1 MTNKLIELNENQFR
15 NTGQN
20 IKRSFERQSFADET
34 AFHDYYF
41 NSIIIIKESTY
52 DSIPLING
60 GATVIGVSVISLAI
74 IGGIAFMV
82 NEEDIDTSTV
92 KYLIHEKFSINGVAE
107 RSDIIG
113 ALFGQTEG
121 LVGEGLDLREL
132 QKTSRIGRIAV
143 KLQYQKRQRKTTGTL
158 IIPSSLDR
166 VETALLAAA
175 LETVDRV
182 GPCVGK
188 ISLQKIED
196 VRESKRRQIIQRASR
211 ILKTWDQEVTPDSVS
226 VMDEVLKEARVSIIQ
241 KFGKADIPA
250 GPGVQDSDNL
260 IIVEGRADVVNLLK
274 HGFRNVIA
282 VQGTD
287 VPPEVVDLTR
297 KKVTTAFLDG
307 DHGGDLILRELIHL
321 SDLDYVARAPKNR
334 EVEELSSKEI
344 LKALRTKIPIEQV
357 MKELNITPDSD
368 SFPVSEEIDMETE
381 LVAKDVSIVVKR
393 KARPVSDTKIPSQF
407 LKVVENLPEQQA
419 ALFDKD
425 FSVLQEN
432 IPISDLRDKLLENEK
447 VDTIIFDGI
456 ITQRLLDIA
465 VDRGIQNIVGAHQH
479 DITKVPLKL
488 KIYTFSN

>member
-1 MTNKLIELNENQFR
+1 MSVVSSQKF
-15 NTGQN
+15 G
-20 IKRSFERQSFADET
+20 DET
-34 AFHDYYF
+34 SMA
-41 NSIIIIKESTY
+41 
-52 DSIPLING
+52 
-60 GATVIGVSVISLAI
+60 
-74 IGGIAFMV
+74 

-121 LVGEGLDLREL
+121 LIGEGLDLREL

-188 ISLQKIED
+188 INLLKIED
-196 VRESKRRQIIQRASR
+196 VRESKRRQIVQRASR
-211 ILKTWDQEVTPDSVS
+211 ILKTWDNEVAPDSVS
-226 VMDEVLKEARVSIIQ
+226 VLDEVLKEARVSIIQ
-241 KFGKADIPA
+241 KFGKAALPA
-250 GPGVQDSDNL
+250 GPGVLDSDNL
-260 IIVEGRADVVNLLK
+260 IIVEGRADVMNLLK
-274 HGFRNVIA
+274 HGFRNVIS

-321 SDLDYVARAPKNR
+321 ADLDYVARAPTNL

-344 LKALRTKIPIEQV
+344 LKALRTKIPIEQI
-357 MKELNITPDSD
+357 MKELNITPEEDD
-368 SFPVSEEIDMETE
+368 FSEDAAIEDEDND
-381 LVAKDVSIVVKR
+381 LVAKEIPIVVRR
-393 KARPVSDTKIPSQF
+393 KAEPASPAKMPQEF
-407 LKVVENLPEQQA
+407 LKAVENLNEQQA
-419 ALFDKD
+419 TVFDKE
-425 FSVLQEN
+425 FSIIEEN
-432 IPISDLRDKLLENEK
+432 IPISELRDKILNTDNI
-447 VDTIIFDGI
+447 VTVIFDGI

-465 VDRGIQNIVGAHQH
+465 SSRGVQNIVGARQH
-479 DITKVPLKL
+479 DITKIPLSI
-488 KIYTFSN
+488 KIYTLSD

>member
-1 MTNKLIELNENQFR
+1 M
-15 NTGQN
+15 
-20 IKRSFERQSFADET
+20 A
-34 AFHDYYF
+34 
-41 NSIIIIKESTY
+41 
-52 DSIPLING
+52 
-60 GATVIGVSVISLAI
+60 
-74 IGGIAFMV
+74 

-121 LVGEGLDLREL
+121 LIGEGLDLREL

-188 ISLQKIED
+188 INLLKIED
-196 VRESKRRQIIQRASR
+196 VRESKRRQIVQRASR
-211 ILKTWDQEVTPDSVS
+211 ILKTWDHEVAPDSVS
-226 VMDEVLKEARVSIIQ
+226 VLDEVLKEARISIIQ
-241 KFGKADIPA
+241 KFGKAALPA
-250 GPGVQDSDNL
+250 GPGVLDSDNL
-260 IIVEGRADVVNLLK
+260 IIVEGRADVINLLK
-274 HGFRNVIA
+274 HGFRNVIS

-321 SDLDYVARAPKNR
+321 ADLDYVARAPANL

-344 LKALRTKIPIEQV
+344 LKALRTKIPIEQI
-357 MKELNITPDSD
+357 MKELNITPEDD
-368 SFPVSEEIDMETE
+368 DEFPETTE
-381 LVAKDVSIVVKR
+381 TDTDLVAKEIPIVVRRDPERTSSAKMP
-393 KARPVSDTKIPSQF
+393 AEF
-407 LKVVENLPEQQA
+407 LKVVETLPEQQA
-419 ALFDKD
+419 TLFDKD
-425 FSVLQEN
+425 FSIIEEN
-432 IPISDLRDKLLENEK
+432 IPISDLRDKILNTENIAT
-447 VDTIIFDGI
+447 VIFDGI

-465 VDRGIQNIVGAHQH
+465 SNRGVENLVGARQH
-479 DITKVPLKL
+479 DITKIPLNL
-488 KIYTFSN
+488 KIYTASD